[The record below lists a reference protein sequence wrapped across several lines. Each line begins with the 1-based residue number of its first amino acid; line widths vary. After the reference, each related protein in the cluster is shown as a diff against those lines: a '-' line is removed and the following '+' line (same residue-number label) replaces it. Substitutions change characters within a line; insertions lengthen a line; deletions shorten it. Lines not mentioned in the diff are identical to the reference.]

1 MRSPLSFL
9 SLLILILA
17 PLTCILALTSCTKS
31 KPATTNTTGTDTAS
45 IIGTWTWAYQSKALW
60 NSPPRDTTASGQPID
75 TGYTPANTG
84 ISRTLIFDTTGTFT
98 FIHNDSIVIAP
109 YNLSDSVGN
118 EPNYLQIAEPIL
130 LLPNPAVETDTGFYT
145 VGFGIVGCA
154 ITDSTTLTMQN
165 VPYQAILTADTLL
178 IHGDPCLSRRV
189 DIYVRKN

>member
-1 MRSPLSFL
+1 MRSPLLFL

-45 IIGTWTWAYQSKALW
+45 IIGTWTWAYQSKPLW
-60 NSPPRDTTASGQPID
+60 NSPAGDTTASGQPID

-98 FIHNDSIVIAP
+98 FIHNDSVVIASF
-109 YNLSDSVGN
+109 NLSDSVGN
-118 EPNYLQIAEPIL
+118 EPDYLQIGEPIL
-130 LLPNPAVETDTGFYT
+130 LLPNLATETDTGFYQ

-154 ITDSTTLTMQN
+154 IKDTTTLTMQN
-165 VPYQAILTADTLL
+165 VPYQAILSADTLL
-178 IHGDPCLSRRV
+178 VHGDPCLSRKV

>member
-1 MRSPLSFL
+1 MRSPLSYL
-9 SLLILILA
+9 PLLILILA

-178 IHGDPCLSRRV
+178 IHGDPCLSRKV